1 MAKKQT
7 YGPIFVAF
15 GGFLLAVLLMVS
27 VYFMFQQSKVA
38 NHPSSEI
45 TSATPVEKEDSDKV
59 CLPRSAYEKLIA
71 QPQQPIQS
79 TPLPQPPVTTE
90 RESGGTQERDYRVL
104 SDPLY
109 PPLNR
114 VDSATYNMLQRNIQQ
129 RNILVPTS
137 VRETNDTYRLVGYLV
152 NKDGDVDTGGN
163 NWKLMARMKDKNTA
177 DFYMIPANKNYD
189 MKINVTDEIVDGQRL
204 RDIYT
209 IPNQVKFKTPLL
221 NDSPYDFVEVEK
233 SDLTFTNGGMYI

>member
-1 MAKKQT
+1 MAKKIA
-7 YGPIFVAF
+7 YGPMFVAL

-27 VYFMFQQSKVA
+27 VYFMFQKQQ
-38 NHPSSEI
+38 P
-45 TSATPVEKEDSDKV
+45 PVEQPKPQDEDNDRV
-59 CLPRSAYEKLIA
+59 CLPRSAYEKLLA
-71 QPQQPIQS
+71 PPQSHPQPSAPPQIVV
-79 TPLPQPPVTTE
+79 QPPVQT
-90 RESGGTQERDYRVL
+90 GTHDRDYRVL

-114 VDSATYNMLQRNIQQ
+114 VESGTYNMLQHNIQQ

-152 NKDGDVDTGGN
+152 NKDNEMDTGGN

-189 MKINVTDEIVDGQRL
+189 MKISVTDEIVDGQRI
-204 RDIYT
+204 RDIYN

-221 NDSPYDFVEVEK
+221 NGSPYEFVEVEK
-233 SDLTFTNGGMYI
+233 SDLTFTNGGMYM